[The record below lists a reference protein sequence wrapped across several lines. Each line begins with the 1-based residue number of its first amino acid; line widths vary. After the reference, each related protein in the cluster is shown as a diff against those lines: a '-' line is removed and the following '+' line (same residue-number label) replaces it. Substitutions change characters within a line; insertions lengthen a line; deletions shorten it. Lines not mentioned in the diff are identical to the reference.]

1 LTVKEETERGEEK
14 KIERKGEEILSN
26 PFPKLL
32 KLIRYKPYHFSTC
45 SWD

>member
-1 LTVKEETERGEEK
+1 LTEKEKPRGEKKRKTER
-14 KIERKGEEILSN
+14 RGEEILSN

-32 KLIRYKPYHFSTC
+32 KFMRYKPYHFSTC